1 MSQGDLFQAAARKAR
16 PETSDPWANLRYYQ
30 KECCESIMAGFDE
43 NRSQL
48 AVLAT
53 GLGKSVIAG
62 ALARY
67 WLRHGKGNVLMLANR
82 DELVQQGAGHLARM
96 CGETC
101 EIEQAQNLASR
112 KARLVMASIDTIKQ
126 QHRLDRFGRG
136 HFGLI
141 IADEAQHF
149 VGNTYVKPLD
159 YFQEAK
165 VLGLTATPDRADE
178 KALGQVFDTVG
189 YVRDILAGI
198 EDGYLVPI
206 TGRQVELGEIQ
217 LDGLTKVAG
226 DLAKGQ
232 LDEVMVRA
240 VEGVVHKVLELE
252 PHRRA
257 IAFWP
262 GIKSAEYA
270 MERFNALDPGS
281 TCFIHGGTEENERKR
296 LVADFRRG
304 AIKRLMNVGC
314 AIEGFDAPA
323 TDLIIQA
330 RPTLSRMFYAQS
342 CGRGT
347 RVLPG
352 TVDHLD
358 GAERAAERRAAVA
371 ASAKP
376 FLVVMDFVGNATKH
390 ALIGPEDLLGG
401 DYEPAEI
408 ELAKK
413 KAKKGETGDVKT
425 RLEEARRELAA
436 VAAAV
441 RSKVAANVRSFN
453 PFAVL
458 EMDITSTTRDD
469 MRWGRQPPTENQL
482 EALKNMK
489 VPEAARKAMSQRE
502 ASKLLTE
509 RNHRYAAGLASYAQL
524 AHLSKFGV
532 TDKSVTFKAAGAALT
547 YIAQNGWEKGLKA
560 GRVDLDKVA
569 QLALGKP

>member
-1 MSQGDLFQAAARKAR
+1 MSQVSLFDRPKAAAPA
-16 PETSDPWANLRYYQ
+16 DDWASLRHYQ
-30 KECCESIMAGFDE
+30 REACEALIGGFDD

-67 WLRHGKGNVLMLANR
+67 WLRHNKGNVLMLANR
-82 DELVQQGAGHLARM
+82 DELVQQGAGHLQRM

-101 EIEQAQNLASR
+101 EIEQAQHLASR
-112 KARLVMASIDTIKQ
+112 KARLVMASVDTIKQ

-159 YFQEAK
+159 YFQDAK

-178 KALGQVFDTVG
+178 KALGQVFDSVG

-198 EDGYLVPI
+198 EDGYLVPLS
-206 TGRQVELGEIQ
+206 GRQVQLGEIQ
-217 LDGLTKVAG
+217 LDGLGKVAG

-240 VEGVVHKVLELE
+240 VEGVVHKTLELE

-270 MERFNALDPGS
+270 MERFNALEPGS
-281 TCFIHGGTEENERKR
+281 TCFIHGGTEEGERKR
-296 LVADFRRG
+296 LVAAFRSG
-304 AIKRLMNVGC
+304 AIKRLMNVGI

-323 TDLIIQA
+323 TSLIIQA

-352 TVDHLD
+352 TVEHIP
-358 GAERAAERRAAVA
+358 GAEGAAARRAAVA
-371 ASAKP
+371 ASEKP
-376 FLVVMDFVGNATKH
+376 TCVVLDFVGNATKH

-413 KAKKGETGDVKT
+413 KAKGDQGGDVKK

-441 RSKVAANVRSFN
+441 RSKVQAHVSSFN
-453 PFAVL
+453 PFAIL
-458 EMDITSTTRDD
+458 EMDLTSTTREDL
-469 MRWGRQPPTENQL
+469 RWGRQPPSEAQL
-482 EALKNMK
+482 AALERMK
-489 VPEAARKAMSQRE
+489 VPKAALKTMSQRE
-502 ASKLLTE
+502 ASKLLKE
-509 RNHRYAAGLASYAQL
+509 RNRRHDAGLATFAQL
-524 AHLSKFGV
+524 HHLRAFGI
-532 TDKSVTFKAAGAALT
+532 DNPNVTFRDAGAALT
-547 YIAQNGWEKGLKA
+547 YVATNNAWKA
-560 GRVDLDKVA
+560 PHRLDLAKLRS
-569 QLALGKP
+569 LAGVE

>member
-1 MSQGDLFQAAARKAR
+1 MSQVGLFDRPKEPPTGGDDWRG
-16 PETSDPWANLRYYQ
+16 LRWYQ
-30 KECCESIMAGFDE
+30 RDACEQLVAGFGD

-67 WLRHGKGNVLMLANR
+67 WLKHNKGQVLMLANR

-126 QHRLDRFGRG
+126 PHRLDRFGRD

-159 YFQEAK
+159 FFHNAK

-198 EDGYLVPI
+198 DDGYLVPI
-206 TGRQVELGEIQ
+206 TGRQVELGEIK

-240 VEGVVHKVLELE
+240 VEGVVHKTLELE
-252 PHRRA
+252 PNRRA

-281 TCFIHGGTEENERKR
+281 TCFIHGGTEESERKR
-296 LVADFRRG
+296 LVAAFRKG
-304 AIKRLMNVGC
+304 AIKRLMNVGI

-358 GAERAAERRAAVA
+358 GAERAAERRAEVA

-401 DYEPAEI
+401 DYEPDEI

-425 RLEEARRELAA
+425 RLEEARKELAA

-441 RSKVAANVRSFN
+441 RSKVAANVRTFN

-469 MRWGRQPPTENQL
+469 MRWGRQAPTEKQL
-482 EALKNMK
+482 LALKNRK
-489 VPEAARKAMSQRE
+489 VPDAALKNISQRE
-502 ASKLLTE
+502 ASRLIDACKRRLEDGLCTYKQLEKLRE
-509 RNHRYAAGLASYAQL
+509 
-524 AHLSKFGV
+524 FGID
-532 TDKSVTFKAAGAALT
+532 DKNVTFQGAGRALT
-547 YIAQNGWEKGLKA
+547 YVAQNHWDPA
-560 GRVDLDKVA
+560 RVDVA
-569 QLALGKP
+569 KLRELALGKP